1 MELVLVSA
9 CLIGVGCRYDGGD
22 CYHPDVEDWHKE
34 HVLLPV
40 CPEQIGGLSTP
51 RPKAHL
57 VEGDGFDVLAGRAR
71 VTTIDGDEDVTEQ
84 FIRGAQEVANLAQ
97 RYRIKQALLK
107 SKSPSC
113 GCGHVVIEGTL
124 QSGSGV
130 TAARLSQMGVEVV
143 EL

>member
-9 CLIGVGCRYDGGD
+9 CLIGVRCRFDGGH
-22 CYHPDVEDWHKE
+22 CYHPDVEDWQKD

-40 CPEQIGGLSTP
+40 CPEQLGGLSTP

-57 VEGDGFDVLAGRAR
+57 VGGNGFDVLAGRAR
-71 VTTIDGDEDVTEQ
+71 VTTIDGDQDSTEQ
-84 FIRGAQEVANLAQ
+84 FVRGAREVANLVE

-113 GCGHVVIEGTL
+113 GCGRVVIEGTL

-130 TAARLSQMGVEVV
+130 TAARLTQMGVKVV